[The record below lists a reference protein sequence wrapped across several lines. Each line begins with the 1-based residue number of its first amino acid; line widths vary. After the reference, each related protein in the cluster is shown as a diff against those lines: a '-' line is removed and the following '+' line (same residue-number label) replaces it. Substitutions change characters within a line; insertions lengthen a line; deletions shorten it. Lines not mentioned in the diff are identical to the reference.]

1 MKKRTYSAY
10 LCVVPIPASS
20 ASAIDAL
27 QGVGVG
33 VEAGL
38 ACDADAN
45 SVIAAT
51 MPAQMALIL
60 I

>member
-1 MKKRTYSAY
+1 
-10 LCVVPIPASS
+10 VPIPASS